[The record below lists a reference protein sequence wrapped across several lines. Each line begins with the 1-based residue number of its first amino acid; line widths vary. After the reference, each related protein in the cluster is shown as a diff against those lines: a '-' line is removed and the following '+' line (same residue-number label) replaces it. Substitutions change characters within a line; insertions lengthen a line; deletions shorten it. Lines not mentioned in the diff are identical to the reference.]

1 MASGDRRVVIS
12 GLGPVSAAGVGMDPL
27 WEAMCAGTSAISR
40 IGRFDATGFPS
51 QHGGE
56 VSAEAFKIRDVVPKS
71 YRKATKVMA
80 RDIELAVAAAAT
92 AIAHAK
98 IETKATSDG
107 EPTIPASRM
116 GCHIGAGFVAA
127 DIDEL
132 TTAMWQSRD
141 DDGVFDLGAWG
152 SGGMGDLTPLWLLKY
167 LPNMLACHVTIIHDC
182 QGPSNTITCNESSG
196 MLSLGES
203 MRVIR
208 RGAADACLSG
218 GCDSKLNPMGFVR
231 QIFADRIAES
241 TCDETAHTIQTPYA
255 ATARGSLSG
264 EGGGILVLE
273 ALDAL
278 EARGGT
284 ALAEVA
290 GFAATQSMCPDTFG
304 CERDPDD
311 DAVAM
316 VMKLAIAD
324 AGLTPDEIDAV
335 VPFGSSI
342 PVADAV
348 DRDALLD
355 TFGDRAA
362 TLPLVLPM
370 PFVGNVGAG
379 IGPLSVAVAARCLVE
394 QKLPARIATTGVDDL
409 AANACEACD
418 ADLRAIVVFT
428 TSLGGHNAAVVLK
441 RIDGGAQ

>member
-1 MASGDRRVVIS
+1 
-12 GLGPVSAAGVGMDPL
+12 
-27 WEAMCAGTSAISR
+27 MCEGTSAVSR
-40 IGRFDATGFPS
+40 IERFDVTGFPS

-56 VSAEAFKIRDVVPKS
+56 VPKDTFNVRDYVPKN

-80 RDIELAVAAAAT
+80 RDIELAVAAAST
-92 AIAHAK
+92 AIGHAQL
-98 IETKATSDG
+98 ETKATAEG
-107 EPTIPASRM
+107 EPTIPAARM

-141 DDGVFDLGAWG
+141 EDGVFDLGTWG
-152 SGGMGDLTPLWLLKY
+152 SSGMGNLTPLWLLKY

-196 MLSLGES
+196 MLSIGES

-218 GCDSKLNPMGFVR
+218 GCDSKLNPMSLVR
-231 QIFADRIAES
+231 QILANRIAES
-241 TCDETAHTIQTPYA
+241 SEDATAAEVQTPYA
-255 ATARGSLSG
+255 AEASGSLAG

-273 ALDAL
+273 ALDSL

-284 ALAEVA
+284 AIAEVA

-304 CERDPDD
+304 RVLDEED
-311 DAVAM
+311 DAIASAM
-316 VMKLAIAD
+316 RLAIAD
-324 AGLTPDEIDAV
+324 AGLTPEDIDAV
-335 VPFGSSI
+335 IPFGSSI
-342 PVADAV
+342 PVADAA
-348 DRDALLD
+348 DRLAIHAV
-355 TFGDRAA
+355 FGERGA
-362 TLPLVLPM
+362 TIPLILPM

-379 IGPLSVAVAARCLVE
+379 IGPLSVAVGAQCLIE
-394 QKLPARIATTGVDDL
+394 QKLPARIATSGVNDL

-418 ADLRAIVVFT
+418 ASLRAIVVFT

-441 RIDGGAQ
+441 KMDGGLA